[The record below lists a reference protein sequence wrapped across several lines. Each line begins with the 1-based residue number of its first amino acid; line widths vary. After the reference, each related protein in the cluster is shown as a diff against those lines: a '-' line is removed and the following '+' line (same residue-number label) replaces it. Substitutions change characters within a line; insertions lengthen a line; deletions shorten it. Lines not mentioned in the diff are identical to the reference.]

1 MHFRHSQNSEW
12 NWIGSLTDS
21 DSEDDISSH
30 QESVALLVARKSQVF
45 VILLDLVKMKTTYI
59 YDGFLSCDMVPR
71 GEPIC
76 LLMPLDSVG
85 ISSSDHNAVMHLVI
99 ACENGDLMHENIRA
113 PRGKISI
120 IRCLFFKIAKNAH
133 FIRFEFWNFQTFWVQ
148 LFQVWENNSQFE
160 SGFTGKL
167 FLGEKCFIRRN
178 VSVPSIISR

>member
-1 MHFRHSQNSEW
+1 MVQIEILIHFRHSQNYSQNSEW

-21 DSEDDISSH
+21 ESEDDISSH

-59 YDGFLSCDMVPR
+59 YDGLLSCDMVPR

-120 IRCLFFKIAKNAH
+120 IRCLFFKIAKNA
-133 FIRFEFWNFQTFWVQ
+133 
-148 LFQVWENNSQFE
+148 LL
-160 SGFTGKL
+160 SGSSFGIFKL
-167 FLGEKCFIRRN
+167 FGFSFFRFGKIIHSLSPVLRGNCSWVK
-178 VSVPSIISR
+178 SVP